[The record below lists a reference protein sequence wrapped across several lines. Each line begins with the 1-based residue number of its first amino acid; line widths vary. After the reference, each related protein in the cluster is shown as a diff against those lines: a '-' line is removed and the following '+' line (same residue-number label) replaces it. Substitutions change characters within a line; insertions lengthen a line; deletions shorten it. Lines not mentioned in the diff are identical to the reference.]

1 MSLLVVAPEIVASA
15 AADLESLYS
24 ALNAANAA
32 AAGPTTVLAAAGID
46 EVSAAVATLFAG
58 FGQEYQVLSTQAN
71 TFFQQF
77 VATLNSS
84 GGTYQAGEAQAVSLL
99 QTAQSDLLG
108 AVNAPTLALLGRPL
122 IGDGA
127 HGTVS
132 SPNGAAGGLLLGNG
146 GNGYSQTASGVPGGA
161 GGPAG
166 LIGNGG
172 AGGTGGTG
180 APGGAGGNGGWLWGY
195 GGHGGAGGASL
206 GIGGTGGV
214 GGAAGLLGW
223 GGGGGAGG
231 LGDGGMLGTGGAG
244 GRGGLLWG
252 NAGISG
258 PGLDGRT
265 VPLTMHAVTEPVV
278 FMSVNGGPNVPILV
292 DTGSAGLVVTP
303 NEVGGLFGLFR
314 MGLPTNFGL
323 SGYSGGLTYLYATY
337 HAPVDFG
344 NGIATPPTNVN
355 VVLLSFPQTFSG
367 YFAPAGVNGVLGIGP
382 NATGPG
388 PSIPN
393 QALPGDLNQGVLINI
408 PEGTMRFGPDPL
420 VGGDS
425 ITGSPI
431 ATLGLRINGGS
442 LQHVPMIVDSGGVLG
457 TMPANVLG
465 TGQVSGNVPNGTHI
479 QVYTNDG
486 STLLYEYV
494 VNGNGPRVISSG
506 LMNTGYVPFDQQP
519 VYISYSPSGVGTT
532 VFH

>member
-223 GGGGGAGG
+223 GG
-231 LGDGGMLGTGGAG
+231 
-244 GRGGLLWG
+244 
-252 NAGISG
+252 
-258 PGLDGRT
+258 
-265 VPLTMHAVTEPVV
+265 
-278 FMSVNGGPNVPILV
+278 
-292 DTGSAGLVVTP
+292 
-303 NEVGGLFGLFR
+303 
-314 MGLPTNFGL
+314 
-323 SGYSGGLTYLYATY
+323 
-337 HAPVDFG
+337 
-344 NGIATPPTNVN
+344 
-355 VVLLSFPQTFSG
+355 
-367 YFAPAGVNGVLGIGP
+367 
-382 NATGPG
+382 
-388 PSIPN
+388 
-393 QALPGDLNQGVLINI
+393 
-408 PEGTMRFGPDPL
+408 
-420 VGGDS
+420 
-425 ITGSPI
+425 
-431 ATLGLRINGGS
+431 
-442 LQHVPMIVDSGGVLG
+442 
-457 TMPANVLG
+457 
-465 TGQVSGNVPNGTHI
+465 
-479 QVYTNDG
+479 
-486 STLLYEYV
+486 
-494 VNGNGPRVISSG
+494 
-506 LMNTGYVPFDQQP
+506 
-519 VYISYSPSGVGTT
+519 
-532 VFH
+532 

>member
-244 GRGGLLWG
+244 G
-252 NAGISG
+252 
-258 PGLDGRT
+258 
-265 VPLTMHAVTEPVV
+265 
-278 FMSVNGGPNVPILV
+278 
-292 DTGSAGLVVTP
+292 
-303 NEVGGLFGLFR
+303 
-314 MGLPTNFGL
+314 
-323 SGYSGGLTYLYATY
+323 
-337 HAPVDFG
+337 
-344 NGIATPPTNVN
+344 
-355 VVLLSFPQTFSG
+355 
-367 YFAPAGVNGVLGIGP
+367 
-382 NATGPG
+382 
-388 PSIPN
+388 
-393 QALPGDLNQGVLINI
+393 
-408 PEGTMRFGPDPL
+408 
-420 VGGDS
+420 
-425 ITGSPI
+425 
-431 ATLGLRINGGS
+431 
-442 LQHVPMIVDSGGVLG
+442 
-457 TMPANVLG
+457 
-465 TGQVSGNVPNGTHI
+465 
-479 QVYTNDG
+479 
-486 STLLYEYV
+486 
-494 VNGNGPRVISSG
+494 
-506 LMNTGYVPFDQQP
+506 
-519 VYISYSPSGVGTT
+519 
-532 VFH
+532 

>member
-172 AGGTGGTG
+172 AGGAGGQGAPGATGGDG
-180 APGGAGGNGGWLWGY
+180 GRGGDAVVIGNGGNGGNGGLGPPNGNGGLGGAGG
-195 GGHGGAGGASL
+195 SL
-206 GIGGTGGV
+206 LGQPGLTGTG
-214 GGAAGLLGW
+214 
-223 GGGGGAGG
+223 
-231 LGDGGMLGTGGAG
+231 
-244 GRGGLLWG
+244 
-252 NAGISG
+252 
-258 PGLDGRT
+258 
-265 VPLTMHAVTEPVV
+265 
-278 FMSVNGGPNVPILV
+278 
-292 DTGSAGLVVTP
+292 
-303 NEVGGLFGLFR
+303 
-314 MGLPTNFGL
+314 
-323 SGYSGGLTYLYATY
+323 
-337 HAPVDFG
+337 
-344 NGIATPPTNVN
+344 
-355 VVLLSFPQTFSG
+355 
-367 YFAPAGVNGVLGIGP
+367 
-382 NATGPG
+382 
-388 PSIPN
+388 
-393 QALPGDLNQGVLINI
+393 
-408 PEGTMRFGPDPL
+408 
-420 VGGDS
+420 
-425 ITGSPI
+425 
-431 ATLGLRINGGS
+431 
-442 LQHVPMIVDSGGVLG
+442 
-457 TMPANVLG
+457 
-465 TGQVSGNVPNGTHI
+465 
-479 QVYTNDG
+479 
-486 STLLYEYV
+486 
-494 VNGNGPRVISSG
+494 
-506 LMNTGYVPFDQQP
+506 
-519 VYISYSPSGVGTT
+519 
-532 VFH
+532 

>member
-195 GGHGGAGGASL
+195 GGHGGAGG
-206 GIGGTGGV
+206 
-214 GGAAGLLGW
+214 
-223 GGGGGAGG
+223 
-231 LGDGGMLGTGGAG
+231 
-244 GRGGLLWG
+244 
-252 NAGISG
+252 
-258 PGLDGRT
+258 
-265 VPLTMHAVTEPVV
+265 
-278 FMSVNGGPNVPILV
+278 
-292 DTGSAGLVVTP
+292 
-303 NEVGGLFGLFR
+303 
-314 MGLPTNFGL
+314 
-323 SGYSGGLTYLYATY
+323 
-337 HAPVDFG
+337 
-344 NGIATPPTNVN
+344 
-355 VVLLSFPQTFSG
+355 
-367 YFAPAGVNGVLGIGP
+367 
-382 NATGPG
+382 
-388 PSIPN
+388 
-393 QALPGDLNQGVLINI
+393 
-408 PEGTMRFGPDPL
+408 
-420 VGGDS
+420 
-425 ITGSPI
+425 
-431 ATLGLRINGGS
+431 
-442 LQHVPMIVDSGGVLG
+442 
-457 TMPANVLG
+457 
-465 TGQVSGNVPNGTHI
+465 
-479 QVYTNDG
+479 
-486 STLLYEYV
+486 
-494 VNGNGPRVISSG
+494 
-506 LMNTGYVPFDQQP
+506 
-519 VYISYSPSGVGTT
+519 
-532 VFH
+532 